1 MNSYGGAAP
10 TLLTDLYEL
19 TMMQGYFFYKPR
31 LEAVFDMFYRRPPF
45 GGGYCV
51 FAGLEPLL
59 KTLAALRFS
68 AADIKYLA
76 GLGLFKPHF
85 LDYLAAFRFRGDVYA
100 AEEGDLVFP
109 GEPLLRVHGR
119 MMETQLVESVLL
131 NTINFQ
137 TLVATKAARAVQA
150 SGGRA
155 IIEFGLRRAHGPD
168 GALSASRA
176 AYIGGAAA
184 TSNALAGRLYGI
196 PVRGTMAH
204 SWVQAFGSEEESFR
218 EYARLYPGSAYL
230 LVDTYDTL
238 RSGLPAAVRT
248 LRGLKKAGMT
258 NFGVRLDSG
267 DLEYLSRRARQ
278 ALDRAG
284 LGEAKIV
291 VSNELD
297 ERVIEQLVA
306 RRAPVDYFGVGTSLV
321 AAQGD
326 PALTG
331 VYKLAATRSGRGYAP
346 SLKVSDDPCK
356 VSNPHVKNVLR
367 LYGPDGLM
375 AGDLVCLQSELPAL
389 RKELARGGAPAFY
402 RPDYPVRQPRLAA
415 AAGRTLLRPVMR
427 GGQQAYAFPGLAACR
442 SRAARG
448 LAELPAES
456 RRLLNP
462 HTYQVGLSR
471 GLAALKLRLARRRRA
486 CPAGRGSGA
495 SAVEP
500 REK

>member
-1 MNSYGGAAP
+1 VSGYGGAAP
-10 TLLTDLYEL
+10 ALLTDLYEL
-19 TMMQGYFFYKPR
+19 TMMQGYFFYRPR
-31 LEAVFDMFYRRPPF
+31 LEAVFDMFYRRQPF

-51 FAGLEPLL
+51 FAGLDTLL

-68 AADIKYLA
+68 AADLKYLA
-76 GLGLFKPHF
+76 GLGLFKPRF
-85 LDYLAAFRFRGDVYA
+85 LDFLADFRFRGDVYA
-100 AEEGDLVFP
+100 AEEGSVVFP

-119 MMETQLVESVLL
+119 VMETQLVESVLL

-137 TLVATKAARAVQA
+137 TLVATKAARAAQA

-155 IIEFGLRRAHGPD
+155 IIEFGLRRAQGPD

-176 AYIGGAAA
+176 AYIGGASA
-184 TSNALAGRLYGI
+184 TSNVLAGRLYGI

-238 RSGLPAAVRT
+238 RSGLPAAIRT
-248 LRGLKKAGMT
+248 LRALKKAGKT

-267 DLEYLSRRARQ
+267 DLENLSRRARQ
-278 ALDRAG
+278 ALDKAG
-284 LGEAKIV
+284 LEEAKIV

-297 ERVIEQLVA
+297 ERVIEHLAA
-306 RRAPVDYFGVGTSLV
+306 RGAPVDYFGVGTSLA

-331 VYKLAATRSGRGYAP
+331 VYKLAATRAGRGYAP
-346 SLKVSDDPCK
+346 SLKVSEDPGK

-375 AGDLVCLQSELPAL
+375 AGDLVCLESELPAL
-389 RKELARGGAPAFY
+389 QKELARGRAPAFY
-402 RPDYPVRQPRLAA
+402 RPDYPVRQPGPAVA
-415 AAGRTLLRPVMR
+415 VGRALLRPVMR
-427 GGQQAYAFPGLAACR
+427 GGEIVYSFPGMDACRGLAAR
-442 SRAARG
+442 E
-448 LAELPAES
+448 LASLPAES

-462 HTYQVGLSR
+462 HIYQVGLSR
-471 GLAALKLRLARRRRA
+471 GLAALKLRLAQRRRGTAPRA
-486 CPAGRGSGA
+486 RVAAGLQR
-495 SAVEP
+495 
-500 REK
+500 